1 MKEPEPVYNW
11 LSLLHQFIATSPHFP
26 GCPKRQNGI
35 NNPEKMRL
43 KNKIALITGGANG
56 IGLATTERFA
66 REGAKIILWD
76 VSGKG
81 NDVAGRLKSEGHE
94 IVFKQ
99 VSVTHQHEVQQ
110 AVAEARA
117 HFGRIDILINNA
129 GITKDRTLLKMS
141 KQEWDDV
148 IAVNLTGVFNCTQA
162 VAPVMKEQNYGRII
176 SASSNVAI
184 RGNFGQTNYV
194 ATKSAIIG
202 MTKVWAMELGRFGI
216 TANCIAPGFIHTAM
230 TDAMPEEVRKQ
241 SLPHIPLG
249 KWGVPDDI
257 ANGYLYL
264 ASDEA
269 SFVSGICLTIDGGAS
284 R

>member
-1 MKEPEPVYNW
+1 
-11 LSLLHQFIATSPHFP
+11 
-26 GCPKRQNGI
+26 
-35 NNPEKMRL
+35 MRL
-43 KNKIALITGGANG
+43 ENKIALITGGANG

-66 REGAKIILWD
+66 SEGAKIIMWD
-76 VSGKG
+76 VSDKGK
-81 NDVAGRLKSEGHE
+81 DVAERLKKEGHN
-94 IVFKQ
+94 IIFKK
-99 VSVTHQHEVQQ
+99 VSVTDPDKVQR
-110 AVAEARA
+110 AIREALE

-129 GITKDRTLLKMS
+129 GITKDRTLLKMTN
-141 KQEWDDV
+141 QEWDDV
-148 IAVNLTGVFNCTQA
+148 ISVNLTGVFNCTRA
-162 VAPVMKEQNYGRII
+162 VAPIMKDQSYGRIV

-202 MTKVWAMELGRFGI
+202 MTKVWAMELGRYNI
-216 TANCIAPGFIHTAM
+216 TVNCIAPGYITTAM
-230 TDAMPEEVRKQ
+230 TDAMPEKVRKE
-241 SLPHIPLG
+241 SIALIPLG

-269 SFVSGICLTIDGGAS
+269 SFVSGICLTIDGGAA

>member
-1 MKEPEPVYNW
+1 
-11 LSLLHQFIATSPHFP
+11 
-26 GCPKRQNGI
+26 
-35 NNPEKMRL
+35 MRL
-43 KNKIALITGGANG
+43 PGKVALITGAANG
-56 IGLATTERFA
+56 IGLATAERFA
-66 REGAKIILWD
+66 KEGAKLVLWD
-76 VSGKG
+76 VSDK
-81 NDVAGRLKSEGHE
+81 VAEVAERLNREGCAT
-94 IVFKQ
+94 IYKK
-99 VSVTHQHEVQQ
+99 VSVTSQDEVLA
-110 AVAEARA
+110 AVAEAHA
-117 HFGRIDILINNA
+117 HFSRIDILINNA

-162 VAPVMKEQNYGRII
+162 VAPIMKEQNYGRIV

-202 MTKVWAMELGRFGI
+202 MTKVWAMELGRYGI
-216 TANCIAPGFIHTAM
+216 TANCIAPGFITTAM
-230 TDAMPEEVRKQ
+230 TDLMPEEVRNQ

-249 KWGVPDDI
+249 KWGVPEDI

-269 SFVSGICLTIDGGAS
+269 SFVSGICLTIDGGAA

>member
-1 MKEPEPVYNW
+1 
-11 LSLLHQFIATSPHFP
+11 
-26 GCPKRQNGI
+26 
-35 NNPEKMRL
+35 MRL
-43 KNKIALITGGANG
+43 KGKIAIITGAAAG
-56 IGLATTERFA
+56 IGLATAQRFA
-66 REGAKIILWD
+66 KEGSKLILWD
-76 VSGKG
+76 VSDKL
-81 NDVAGRLKSEGHE
+81 NDVAEQLMKEGAEVLH
-94 IVFKQ
+94 KK
-99 VSVTHQHEVQQ
+99 VSVTNEADVQKS
-110 AVAEARA
+110 VVEAKK

-148 IAVNLTGVFNCTQA
+148 ISVNLTGVFNCTQA
-162 VAPVMKEQNYGRII
+162 VASIMKDQNYGRIV

-202 MTKVWAMELGRFGI
+202 MTKVWAMELGKFGI
-216 TANCIAPGFIHTAM
+216 TVNCIAPGFIHTAM
-230 TDAMPEEVRKQ
+230 TDLMPEEVRNKTIE
-241 SLPHIPLG
+241 HIPLG
-249 KWGVPDDI
+249 TWGVPDDI

-269 SFVSGICLTIDGGAS
+269 RFVSGVCLTIDGGAA

>member
-1 MKEPEPVYNW
+1 
-11 LSLLHQFIATSPHFP
+11 
-26 GCPKRQNGI
+26 
-35 NNPEKMRL
+35 MRL
-43 KNKIALITGGANG
+43 KEKIALITGGANG
-56 IGLATTERFA
+56 IGLATANRFA
-66 REGAKIILWD
+66 KEGAKIILWD
-76 VSGKG
+76 VSDKG
-81 NDVAGRLKSEGHE
+81 SDAVEQLNKEGHE
-94 IVFKQ
+94 AIFQK
-99 VSVTHQHEVQQ
+99 VSVTNEEEMQQ
-110 AVAEARA
+110 AVSEARQ

-162 VAPVMKEQNYGRII
+162 VVPIMKDQNYGRIV

-202 MTKVWAMELGRFGI
+202 MTKVWAMELGRYGI
-216 TANCIAPGFIHTAM
+216 TANCIAPGFITTAM
-230 TDAMPEEVRKQ
+230 TDLMPEEVRKQ
-241 SLPHIPLG
+241 TVQHIPLG
-249 KWGVPDDI
+249 HWGVPDDI

-269 SFVSGICLTIDGGAS
+269 SFVSGICLTIDGGAA

>member
-1 MKEPEPVYNW
+1 
-11 LSLLHQFIATSPHFP
+11 
-26 GCPKRQNGI
+26 
-35 NNPEKMRL
+35 MRL
-43 KNKIALITGGANG
+43 KDKVALITGGANG

-66 REGAKIILWD
+66 KEGAKIILWD
-76 VSGKG
+76 VSDKG
-81 NDVAGRLKSEGHE
+81 NEVAARLTSEGYE
-94 IVFKQ
+94 VIFQK
-99 VSVTHQHEVQQ
+99 VSVTDEDEVQK
-110 AVAEARA
+110 AVADAHQ

-148 IAVNLTGVFNCTQA
+148 IAVNLTGVFICTQA
-162 VAPVMKEQNYGRII
+162 VAPIMKAQNYGRIV

-184 RGNFGQTNYV
+184 RGNYGQTNYV

-216 TANCIAPGFIHTAM
+216 TANCIAPGFITTAM
-230 TDAMPEEVRKQ
+230 TNLMPDEVRNQ
-241 SLPHIPLG
+241 TLPLIPLG
-249 KWGVPDDI
+249 KWGVPEDI

-269 SFVSGICLTIDGGAS
+269 SFVSGICLTIDGGAA

>member
-1 MKEPEPVYNW
+1 
-11 LSLLHQFIATSPHFP
+11 
-26 GCPKRQNGI
+26 
-35 NNPEKMRL
+35 MRL
-43 KNKIALITGGANG
+43 NKKTALITGGANG
-56 IGLATTERFA
+56 IGLATAERFA
-66 REGAKIILWD
+66 KEGAKIILWD
-76 VSGKG
+76 LSDKG
-81 NDVAGRLKSEGHE
+81 EEVAGRLRKEGHE
-94 IVFKQ
+94 AIFKK
-99 VSVTHQHEVQQ
+99 VSVANEDEVQA

-162 VAPVMKEQNYGRII
+162 VAPVMKEQQYGRIV

-184 RGNFGQTNYV
+184 RGNYGQTNYV

-230 TDAMPEEVRKQ
+230 TDAMPEAVRKQ
-241 SLPHIPLG
+241 SLPLIPLG
-249 KWGVPDDI
+249 KWGFPEDI

>member
-1 MKEPEPVYNW
+1 
-11 LSLLHQFIATSPHFP
+11 
-26 GCPKRQNGI
+26 
-35 NNPEKMRL
+35 MRL

-66 REGAKIILWD
+66 KEGAKIILWD
-76 VSGKG
+76 VSDQG
-81 NDVAGRLKSEGHE
+81 NTIAERLKMEGHE
-94 IVFKQ
+94 IIFKK
-99 VSVTHQHEVQQ
+99 VSVTNQDEVQK
-110 AVAEARA
+110 AMTEAHE

-129 GITKDRTLLKMS
+129 GITRDRTLLKMTM
-141 KQEWDDV
+141 QEWDDV
-148 IAVNLTGVFNCTQA
+148 ISVNLTGVFICTQA
-162 VAPVMKEQNYGRII
+162 IAPIMKEQNYGRIV

-202 MTKVWAMELGRFGI
+202 MTKVWAMELGRYNI
-216 TANCIAPGFIHTAM
+216 TVNCIAPGFITTAM
-230 TDAMPEEVRKQ
+230 TEAMPEEVRNQ
-241 SLPHIPLG
+241 TIPHIPLG
-249 KWGVPDDI
+249 KWGIPDDI

-269 SFVSGICLTIDGGAS
+269 SFVSGICLTIDGGAA

>member
-1 MKEPEPVYNW
+1 
-11 LSLLHQFIATSPHFP
+11 
-26 GCPKRQNGI
+26 
-35 NNPEKMRL
+35 MRL
-43 KNKIALITGGANG
+43 KNKVALITGGANG

-76 VSGKG
+76 VSDQG
-81 NDVAGRLKSEGHE
+81 NEIADRLKMEGHE
-94 IVFKQ
+94 IIFKK
-99 VSVTHQHEVQQ
+99 VSVTNQEEVQT
-110 AVAEARA
+110 AVAEAQTD
-117 HFGRIDILINNA
+117 FGRIDILINNA
-129 GITKDRTLLKMS
+129 GITRDRTLLKMTM
-141 KQEWDDV
+141 QEWDDV
-148 IAVNLTGVFNCTQA
+148 ISVNLTGVFICTQA
-162 VAPVMKEQNYGRII
+162 IAQIMKEQNYGRIV

-202 MTKVWAMELGRFGI
+202 MTKVWAMELGRYNI
-216 TANCIAPGFIHTAM
+216 TVNCIAPGFITTAM
-230 TDAMPEEVRKQ
+230 TEAMPEEVRNQ
-241 SLPHIPLG
+241 TIPHIPLG

-269 SFVSGICLTIDGGAS
+269 SFVSGICLTIDGGAA

>member
-1 MKEPEPVYNW
+1 
-11 LSLLHQFIATSPHFP
+11 
-26 GCPKRQNGI
+26 
-35 NNPEKMRL
+35 MRL
-43 KNKIALITGGANG
+43 KNKVALITGGANG

-66 REGAKIILWD
+66 KEGAKIILLD
-76 VSGKG
+76 VSDQG
-81 NDVAGRLKSEGHE
+81 NEIADRLKMEGHE
-94 IVFKQ
+94 IIFKK
-99 VSVTHQHEVQQ
+99 VSVTNQDEVQK
-110 AVAEARA
+110 AMTEAQV

-129 GITKDRTLLKMS
+129 GITRDRTLLKMTM
-141 KQEWDDV
+141 QEWDDV
-148 IAVNLTGVFNCTQA
+148 ISVNLTGVFICTQA
-162 VAPVMKEQNYGRII
+162 VAPIMKEQNYGRIV

-202 MTKVWAMELGRFGI
+202 MTKVWAMELGRYNI
-216 TANCIAPGFIHTAM
+216 TVNCIAPGFITTAM
-230 TDAMPEEVRKQ
+230 TDLMSEEIRKQ
-241 SLPHIPLG
+241 SIPHIPLG

-269 SFVSGICLTIDGGAS
+269 SFVSGICLTIDGGAA

>member
-1 MKEPEPVYNW
+1 
-11 LSLLHQFIATSPHFP
+11 
-26 GCPKRQNGI
+26 
-35 NNPEKMRL
+35 MRL
-43 KNKIALITGGANG
+43 KDKIALITGGANG

-66 REGAKIILWD
+66 KEGAKIILWD
-76 VSGKG
+76 VSDKG
-81 NDVAGRLKSEGHE
+81 ADVAARLNNEGCE
-94 IVFKQ
+94 AIFKK
-99 VSVTHQHEVQQ
+99 VNVTNEDEVQK

-117 HFGRIDILINNA
+117 YFGRIDILINNA

-141 KQEWDDV
+141 KNEWDDV

-162 VAPVMKEQNYGRII
+162 VASVMKEQNYGRIV

-216 TANCIAPGFIHTAM
+216 TVNCIAPGFITTAM
-230 TDAMPEEVRKQ
+230 TELMPEEVRNQ
-241 SLPHIPLG
+241 TIPHIPLG
-249 KWGVPDDI
+249 HWGVPDDI

-269 SFVSGICLTIDGGAS
+269 SFVSGICLTIDGGAA

>member
-1 MKEPEPVYNW
+1 
-11 LSLLHQFIATSPHFP
+11 
-26 GCPKRQNGI
+26 
-35 NNPEKMRL
+35 MRL
-43 KNKIALITGGANG
+43 NKKTALITGGANG
-56 IGLATTERFA
+56 IGLATAERFA
-66 REGAKIILWD
+66 KEGAKIILWD
-76 VSGKG
+76 LSDKG
-81 NDVAGRLKSEGHE
+81 EEVVERLRKDGHE
-94 IVFKQ
+94 AIFKK
-99 VSVTHQHEVQQ
+99 VSVANEEDVQV

-162 VAPVMKEQNYGRII
+162 VAPIMKAQNYGRIV

-184 RGNFGQTNYV
+184 RGNYGQTNYV

-230 TDAMPEEVRKQ
+230 TDAMPQAVKDQ
-241 SLPHIPLG
+241 SLPLIPLG
-249 KWGVPDDI
+249 KWGYPEDI
-257 ANGYLYL
+257 ANGYLFL

>member
-1 MKEPEPVYNW
+1 
-11 LSLLHQFIATSPHFP
+11 
-26 GCPKRQNGI
+26 
-35 NNPEKMRL
+35 MRL

-56 IGLATTERFA
+56 IGLATAERFA
-66 REGAKIILWD
+66 KEGAKIILWD
-76 VSGKG
+76 VSDQG
-81 NDVAGRLKSEGHE
+81 NEIADRLKMEGHE
-94 IVFKQ
+94 IIFKK
-99 VSVTHQHEVQQ
+99 VSVNNQEEVQK
-110 AVAEARA
+110 AMTEAHE

-129 GITKDRTLLKMS
+129 GITRDRTLLKMTM
-141 KQEWDDV
+141 KEWDDV
-148 IAVNLTGVFNCTQA
+148 ISVNLTGVFICTQA
-162 VAPVMKEQNYGRII
+162 IAPIMKEQNYGRIV

-202 MTKVWAMELGRFGI
+202 MTKVWAMELGRYNI
-216 TANCIAPGFIHTAM
+216 TVNCIAPGFITTAM
-230 TDAMPEEVRKQ
+230 TDLMPEEVRKQ
-241 SLPHIPLG
+241 TIPHIPLG

-269 SFVSGICLTIDGGAS
+269 SFVSGICLTIDGGAA

>member
-1 MKEPEPVYNW
+1 
-11 LSLLHQFIATSPHFP
+11 
-26 GCPKRQNGI
+26 
-35 NNPEKMRL
+35 MRL

-66 REGAKIILWD
+66 KEGAKIILWD
-76 VSGKG
+76 VSDQG
-81 NDVAGRLKSEGHE
+81 NEIAERLKIEGHE
-94 IVFKQ
+94 IIFKK
-99 VSVTHQHEVQQ
+99 VSVTKQDEVQK
-110 AVAEARA
+110 AMAEAHE

-129 GITKDRTLLKMS
+129 GITRDRTLLKMTM
-141 KQEWDDV
+141 QEWDDV
-148 IAVNLTGVFNCTQA
+148 ISVNLTGVFICTQA
-162 VAPVMKEQNYGRII
+162 VAPIMKEQNYGRIV

-202 MTKVWAMELGRFGI
+202 MTKVWAMELGRYNI
-216 TANCIAPGFIHTAM
+216 TVNCIAPGFITTAM
-230 TDAMPEEVRKQ
+230 TEAMPEEVRKQ
-241 SLPHIPLG
+241 TIPNIPLG

-269 SFVSGICLTIDGGAS
+269 SFVSGICLTIDGGAA

>member
-1 MKEPEPVYNW
+1 
-11 LSLLHQFIATSPHFP
+11 
-26 GCPKRQNGI
+26 
-35 NNPEKMRL
+35 MRL
-43 KNKIALITGGANG
+43 KDKIALITGAANG
-56 IGLATTERFA
+56 IGLATATRFA
-66 REGAKIILWD
+66 KEGAKVVLWD
-76 VSGKG
+76 VTDKG
-81 NDVAGRLKSEGHE
+81 NEVVDGLRKAGHDA
-94 IVFKQ
+94 VFKKI
-99 VSVTHQHEVQQ
+99 SVTEETEVQKGI
-110 AVAEARA
+110 AEAVK

-129 GITKDRTLLKMS
+129 GITRDRTLLKMS

-162 VAPVMKEQNYGRII
+162 VAPIMKEQNYGRIV

-184 RGNFGQTNYV
+184 RGNYGQTNYV

-216 TANCIAPGFIHTAM
+216 TVNCIAPGFIQTAM
-230 TDAMPEEVRKQ
+230 TDAMPEEVKKA
-241 SLPHIPLG
+241 SIAHIPVG
-249 KWGVPDDI
+249 HWGVSDDI

-269 SFVSGICLTIDGGAS
+269 SFVSGICLTIDGGAA

>member
-1 MKEPEPVYNW
+1 MMQRHKRIPYMRQYPV
-11 LSLLHQFIATSPHFP
+11 
-26 GCPKRQNGI
+26 GCRNKFDITFTLYKLALKPAN
-35 NNPEKMRL
+35 MRL
-43 KNKIALITGGANG
+43 KDKVAVITGGANG
-56 IGLATTERFA
+56 IGLATTGRFA
-66 REGAKIILWD
+66 AEGAKIILWD
-76 VSGKG
+76 VSDKG
-81 NDVAGRLKSEGHE
+81 NDVVERLKKEGHE
-94 IVFKQ
+94 AIFQK
-99 VSVTHQHEVQQ
+99 VSVTDKDEVQN
-110 AVAEARA
+110 AVAEAHA

-148 IAVNLTGVFNCTQA
+148 IGVNLTGVFNCTQA
-162 VAPVMKEQNYGRII
+162 VAPIMKEQNYGRIV

-184 RGNFGQTNYV
+184 RGNYGQTNYV

-216 TANCIAPGFIHTAM
+216 TANCIAPGFITTAM
-230 TDAMPEEVRKQ
+230 TDLMPEEIRKQ
-241 SLPHIPLG
+241 TLPSIPLG
-249 KWGVPDDI
+249 KWGVPEDI

-269 SFVSGICLTIDGGAS
+269 SFVSGICLTIDGGAA

>member
-1 MKEPEPVYNW
+1 
-11 LSLLHQFIATSPHFP
+11 
-26 GCPKRQNGI
+26 
-35 NNPEKMRL
+35 MRL

-76 VSGKG
+76 VSDKG
-81 NDVAGRLKSEGHE
+81 NDVADRLREDGHE
-94 IVFKQ
+94 IIFQK
-99 VSVTHQHEVQQ
+99 VSVTNMDEVQSSVVGAKEQ
-110 AVAEARA
+110 
-117 HFGRIDILINNA
+117 FGRIDILINNA
-129 GITKDRTLLKMS
+129 GITRDRTLLNMTN
-141 KQEWDDV
+141 QEWDDV
-148 IAVNLTGVFNCTQA
+148 ISVNLTGVFNCTRA
-162 VAPVMKEQNYGRII
+162 VAPIMKEQNYGRIV

-202 MTKVWAMELGRFGI
+202 MTKVWAMELGRYNI
-216 TANCIAPGFIHTAM
+216 TVNCIAPGYITTAM
-230 TDAMPEEVRKQ
+230 TEAMPEKVRTE
-241 SLPHIPLG
+241 SIPLIPLG

-269 SFVSGICLTIDGGAS
+269 SFVSGICLTIDGGAA

>member
-1 MKEPEPVYNW
+1 
-11 LSLLHQFIATSPHFP
+11 
-26 GCPKRQNGI
+26 
-35 NNPEKMRL
+35 MRL
-43 KNKIALITGGANG
+43 KNKTALITGGANG
-56 IGLATTERFA
+56 IGLATATRFA
-66 REGAKIILWD
+66 KEGANVILWD
-76 VSGKG
+76 VNDKG
-81 NDVAGRLKSEGHE
+81 NDVVQQLKNEGHE
-94 IVFKQ
+94 AIFKKI
-99 VSVTHQHEVQQ
+99 SVTNEAEVQK
-110 AVAEARA
+110 AVNEAFD

-162 VAPVMKEQNYGRII
+162 IAPIMKRQNYGRIV

-184 RGNFGQTNYV
+184 RGNYGQTNYV

-202 MTKVWAMELGRFGI
+202 ITKVWALELGSYGI
-216 TANCIAPGFIHTAM
+216 TVNCIAPGFIQTAM

-241 SLPHIPLG
+241 SIAHIPIG
-249 KWGVPDDI
+249 HWGVPDDI

-269 SFVSGICLTIDGGAS
+269 SFVSGICLTIDGGAA